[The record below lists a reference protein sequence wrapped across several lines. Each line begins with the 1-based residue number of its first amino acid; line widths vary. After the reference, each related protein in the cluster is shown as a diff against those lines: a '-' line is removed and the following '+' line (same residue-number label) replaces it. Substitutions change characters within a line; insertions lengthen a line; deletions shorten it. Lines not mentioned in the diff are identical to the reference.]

1 MILIV
6 LLPYRLTLLSNQA
19 RRRIKMV
26 LFYYPIDLHYS
37 QTIPYGIIIPDK
49 FYYPID
55 LHYSQTS
62 ILRKCPTKAQ
72 EVYGQTNMPILLYH
86 KDLRLSNA
94 ERLFSKFTQVTVY
107 HQPLGSTKHITRT
120 IFYHKH
126 AYIFLPHSTHK
137 TFYVFIIKVTS
148 HVHRKE

>member
-1 MILIV
+1 MIIIV
-6 LLPYRLTLLSNQA
+6 
-19 RRRIKMV
+19 
-26 LFYYPIDLHYS
+26 FYYPIDLHYS
-37 QTIPYGIIIPDK
+37 QTTRYRRSLSIL